1 MLDVGSCL
9 TRAGYGG
16 DDIPKAIFPSVCAGE
31 GWRRNSTCIAQKA
44 LLCVSCALCPMHLCP
59 CGHASP
65 GPCTQSVGC
74 ISATA
79 DGMEVDGQAIPS
91 KRQLFIGQ
99 DGVNVKREN
108 MEVWGAGAKESYQVS
123 GGGMPVV
130 RHDTPAPLSRVLD
143 MFSS

>member
-1 MLDVGSCL
+1 
-9 TRAGYGG
+9 
-16 DDIPKAIFPSVCAGE
+16 
-31 GWRRNSTCIAQKA
+31 
-44 LLCVSCALCPMHLCP
+44 
-59 CGHASP
+59 
-65 GPCTQSVGC
+65 
-74 ISATA
+74 
-79 DGMEVDGQAIPS
+79 MEVDGQAIPL

-108 MEVWGAGAKESYQVS
+108 MEVWGAGAIESCQVS

>member
-31 GWRRNSTCIAQKA
+31 GWRRDSTCIAHK
-44 LLCVSCALCPMHLCP
+44 LCCVFLVHRAP
-59 CGHASP
+59 CVYAHASP

-79 DGMEVDGQAIPS
+79 DGMEVDGQAMPS

-108 MEVWGAGAKESYQVS
+108 MEVWGAGAI
-123 GGGMPVV
+123 
-130 RHDTPAPLSRVLD
+130 RVLP
-143 MFSS
+143 SIRRWHACSEA